1 MAIPTVYSTL
11 KNALLNT
18 QLSPEEQRIK
28 YNLKNL
34 VDEGKTIS
42 KVIMIASTVLTAI
55 SLAATFYAPVLGI
68 VGAIVFGFTACAF
81 KESISILQNTGE
93 LLKDSQ
99 AELIQKLANVH
110 SFAHNLLKNTWPTKA
125 WLTPGLVA
133 VLNIT
138 LNNNTPMHNQQ
149 FII

>member
-18 QLSPEEQRIK
+18 QLSPQEQRIK
-28 YNLKNL
+28 NNLKNI
-34 VDEGKTIS
+34 VNEGKTIS
-42 KVIMIASTVLTAI
+42 KVVMVASAVLA
-55 SLAATFYAPVLGI
+55 SLSLLAAFYTPVLGI
-68 VGAIVFGFTACAF
+68 IGAIVFGFTAYGS
-81 KESISILQNTGE
+81 KESNSILRNTGE

-99 AELIQKLANVH
+99 AELIQKLACVH
-110 SFAHNLLKNTWPTKA
+110 SFAHNLLKNTWSTEA

-133 VLNIT
+133 VLNIN
-138 LNNNTPMHNQQ
+138 LNNNAPMHNQQ